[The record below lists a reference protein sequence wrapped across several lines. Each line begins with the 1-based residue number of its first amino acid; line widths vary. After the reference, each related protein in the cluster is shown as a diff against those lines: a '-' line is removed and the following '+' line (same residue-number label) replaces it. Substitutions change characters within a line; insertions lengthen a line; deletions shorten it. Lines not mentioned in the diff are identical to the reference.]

1 MKEISA
7 IIICFMFIISEI
19 VIYYRRGGKVERLV
33 NGILKYKKSILVF
46 FILATVISLFTSSL
60 VNINYNIMDYLPEE
74 APSTKALDV
83 MNEEY
88 DKGAANVRVVLKDV
102 SIVDALKY
110 KEMIKKVDGVDDI
123 QWLDDVVNIK
133 EPLELENQDTI
144 ESWYKNNE
152 ALFSI
157 TVNEDKEESAID
169 EIGEIIGENG
179 MISGSAVNIVFAQ
192 ETTEKELIKMMVILI
207 PIILIILFLTTS
219 SWFEPVLFLSTIGI
233 AIIINSGTNLI
244 LGEISFVTKAAGSI
258 LQLAVSMDYSIF
270 LLHRF
275 SEFRNEGL
283 DVKEAMK
290 EAILKSVSSI
300 LSSGLTTVVGFAA
313 LIVMKFKIGPDMGF
327 VMLKA
332 ICLSLIS
339 VLVLLPV
346 LALYCYKLIDKT
358 QHKSFMPKFNKFAKV
373 SYKFRHISIILF
385 LLLLIPC
392 FLAQQNNS
400 FSYGA
405 SEIYSDES
413 TKIGHD
419 TAAINKEFG
428 KTNPLVLMVP
438 KGDLVSERALCDEL
452 ENIDKITS
460 ITSYAE
466 TVGITIPT
474 EYVPDDTLSQLI
486 SDNYSRFIIVANVKV
501 EGDETFAL
509 IDEIRN
515 LAYKYYNDSYY
526 FLGESVNTL
535 DLKETI
541 EDDNKKVN
549 AISIIAI
556 MIILLLTFKSLSLP
570 IILVLVIEF
579 SIWSNLTFNYFIGN
593 DVFYIAYLII
603 SSIQLGATID
613 YAILFTNRY
622 MENRE
627 TMNKKEA
634 AQATISTTTVSILTS
649 ASILATAGIILGEIS
664 TNSIIAQLGILVGR
678 GAILSLILVLFV
690 LPALLMLLDKL
701 IAKTTKKN
709 KGEILINE

>member
-1 MKEISA
+1 M
-7 IIICFMFIISEI
+7 
-19 VIYYRRGGKVERLV
+19 ERLV

-46 FILATVISLFTSSL
+46 FILATVISLFTSSM

-110 KEMIKKVDGVDDI
+110 KEKIKKVDGVDDI

-133 EPLELENQDTI
+133 EPLEFQNQDTI

-283 DVKEAMK
+283 AVKEAMK

-515 LAYKYYNDSYY
+515 LAYKYYDDSYY

-622 MENRE
+622 IENRE

-634 AQATISTTTVSILTS
+634 TQATISTTTVSILTS

-664 TNSIIAQLGILVGR
+664 TNSIIAQLGILIGR

>member
-1 MKEISA
+1 M
-7 IIICFMFIISEI
+7 
-19 VIYYRRGGKVERLV
+19 ERLV

-46 FILATVISLFTSSL
+46 FILATVISLFTSSM

-110 KEMIKKVDGVDDI
+110 KEKIKKVDGVDDI

-133 EPLELENQDTI
+133 EPLELQNQDTI

-283 DVKEAMK
+283 AVKEAMK

-622 MENRE
+622 IENRE

-634 AQATISTTTVSILTS
+634 TQATISTTTVSILTS

>member
-1 MKEISA
+1 M
-7 IIICFMFIISEI
+7 
-19 VIYYRRGGKVERLV
+19 ERLV

-556 MIILLLTFKSLSLP
+556 VIILLLTFKSLSLP

>member
-1 MKEISA
+1 M
-7 IIICFMFIISEI
+7 
-19 VIYYRRGGKVERLV
+19 ERLV

-46 FILATVISLFTSSL
+46 FILATVISLFTSSM

-110 KEMIKKVDGVDDI
+110 KEKIKKVDGVDDI

-133 EPLELENQDTI
+133 EPLELQNQDTI

-283 DVKEAMK
+283 AVKEAMK

-486 SDNYSRFIIVANVKV
+486 SDNYSRFIIVANAKV

-515 LAYKYYNDSYY
+515 LAYKYYDDSYY

-622 MENRE
+622 IENRE

-634 AQATISTTTVSILTS
+634 TQATISTTTVSILTS

>member
-1 MKEISA
+1 M
-7 IIICFMFIISEI
+7 
-19 VIYYRRGGKVERLV
+19 ERLV

-46 FILATVISLFTSSL
+46 FILATVISLFTSSM

-110 KEMIKKVDGVDDI
+110 KEKIKKVDGVDDI

-133 EPLELENQDTI
+133 EPLEFQNQDTI
-144 ESWYKNNE
+144 QSWYKNNE

-192 ETTEKELIKMMVILI
+192 ETTEKELIKMMIILI

-283 DVKEAMK
+283 AVKEAMK

-515 LAYKYYNDSYY
+515 LAYKYYDDSYY

-622 MENRE
+622 IENRE

-634 AQATISTTTVSILTS
+634 TQATISTTTVSILTS

-664 TNSIIAQLGILVGR
+664 TNSIIAQLGILIGR

>member
-1 MKEISA
+1 M
-7 IIICFMFIISEI
+7 
-19 VIYYRRGGKVERLV
+19 LV

-46 FILATVISLFTSSL
+46 FILATVISLFTSSM

-110 KEMIKKVDGVDDI
+110 KEKIKKVDGVDDI

-133 EPLELENQDTI
+133 EPLELQNQDTI

-283 DVKEAMK
+283 AVKEAMK

-515 LAYKYYNDSYY
+515 LAYKYYDDSYY

-622 MENRE
+622 IENRE

-634 AQATISTTTVSILTS
+634 TQATISTTTVSILTS

>member
-1 MKEISA
+1 M
-7 IIICFMFIISEI
+7 
-19 VIYYRRGGKVERLV
+19 ERLV

-46 FILATVISLFTSSL
+46 FILATVISLFTSSM

-110 KEMIKKVDGVDDI
+110 KEKIKKVDGVDDI

-133 EPLELENQDTI
+133 EPLELQNQDTI

-157 TVNEDKEESAID
+157 TVNEDKEELAID

-283 DVKEAMK
+283 AVKEAMK

-515 LAYKYYNDSYY
+515 LAYKYYDDSYY

-622 MENRE
+622 IENRE

-634 AQATISTTTVSILTS
+634 TQATISTTTVSILTS

-664 TNSIIAQLGILVGR
+664 TNSIIAQLGILGGR

>member
-1 MKEISA
+1 M
-7 IIICFMFIISEI
+7 
-19 VIYYRRGGKVERLV
+19 ERLV

-46 FILATVISLFTSSL
+46 FILATVISLFTSSM

-102 SIVDALKY
+102 SIVDALKC
-110 KEMIKKVDGVDDI
+110 KEKIKKVDGVDDI

-133 EPLELENQDTI
+133 EPLELQNQDTI

-283 DVKEAMK
+283 AVKEAMK

-622 MENRE
+622 IENRE

-634 AQATISTTTVSILTS
+634 TQATISTTTVSILTS

>member
-1 MKEISA
+1 M
-7 IIICFMFIISEI
+7 
-19 VIYYRRGGKVERLV
+19 ERLV

-46 FILATVISLFTSSL
+46 FILATVISLFTSSM

-110 KEMIKKVDGVDDI
+110 KEKIKKVDGVDDI
-123 QWLDDVVNIK
+123 RWLDDVVNIK
-133 EPLELENQDTI
+133 EPLELQNQDTI

-157 TVNEDKEESAID
+157 TVNEDKEESAIN

-283 DVKEAMK
+283 AVKEAMK

-515 LAYKYYNDSYY
+515 LAYKYYDDSYY

-622 MENRE
+622 IENRE

-634 AQATISTTTVSILTS
+634 TQATISTTTVSILTS

-690 LPALLMLLDKL
+690 LPALLMLLDRL

>member
-1 MKEISA
+1 M
-7 IIICFMFIISEI
+7 
-19 VIYYRRGGKVERLV
+19 ERLV

-46 FILATVISLFTSSL
+46 FILATVISLFTSSM

-110 KEMIKKVDGVDDI
+110 KEKIKKVDGVDDI

-133 EPLELENQDTI
+133 EPLELQNQDTI

-283 DVKEAMK
+283 AVKEAMK

-515 LAYKYYNDSYY
+515 LAYKYYDDSYY

-622 MENRE
+622 IENRE

-634 AQATISTTTVSILTS
+634 TQATISTTTVSILTS

-678 GAILSLILVLFV
+678 GQFYL
-690 LPALLMLLDKL
+690 
-701 IAKTTKKN
+701 
-709 KGEILINE
+709 

>member
-1 MKEISA
+1 M
-7 IIICFMFIISEI
+7 
-19 VIYYRRGGKVERLV
+19 ERLV

-46 FILATVISLFTSSL
+46 FILATVISLFTSSM

-110 KEMIKKVDGVDDI
+110 KEKIKKVDGVDDI

-133 EPLELENQDTI
+133 EPLELQNQDTI

-179 MISGSAVNIVFAQ
+179 MISGSTVNIVFAQ

-283 DVKEAMK
+283 AVKEAMK

-515 LAYKYYNDSYY
+515 LAYKYYDDSYY

-622 MENRE
+622 IENRE

-634 AQATISTTTVSILTS
+634 TQATISTTTVSILTS

>member
-1 MKEISA
+1 M
-7 IIICFMFIISEI
+7 
-19 VIYYRRGGKVERLV
+19 ERLV

-46 FILATVISLFTSSL
+46 FILATVISLFTSSM

-110 KEMIKKVDGVDDI
+110 KEKIKKVDGVDDI

-133 EPLELENQDTI
+133 EPLELQNQDTI

-244 LGEISFVTKAAGSI
+244 LGEISFVTKAVGSI

-283 DVKEAMK
+283 AVKEAMK

-515 LAYKYYNDSYY
+515 LAYKYYDDSYY

-622 MENRE
+622 IENRE

-634 AQATISTTTVSILTS
+634 TQATISTTTVSILTS

>member
-1 MKEISA
+1 M
-7 IIICFMFIISEI
+7 
-19 VIYYRRGGKVERLV
+19 ERLV

-46 FILATVISLFTSSL
+46 FILATVISLFTSSM

-110 KEMIKKVDGVDDI
+110 KEKIKKVDGVDDI

-133 EPLELENQDTI
+133 EPLELQNQDTI

-169 EIGEIIGENG
+169 DIGEIIGENG

-283 DVKEAMK
+283 AVKEAMK

-515 LAYKYYNDSYY
+515 LAYKYYDDSYY

-622 MENRE
+622 IENRE

-634 AQATISTTTVSILTS
+634 TQATISTTTVSILTS